1 LWLST
6 ALHDILMPPR
16 VYVPPKPLPPQ
27 PVPRDPRV
35 PLSEFE
41 EAAARERAR
50 IERAIRLGQGAL

>member
-1 LWLST
+1 
-6 ALHDILMPPR
+6 
-16 VYVPPKPLPPQ
+16 LPPQ